1 MATTDS
7 KRMFTV
13 VNRSTGRVVYKI
25 PEKNIRREF
34 APGEVKIIGYDE
46 LMSLSNQPGGREMMV
61 QYLQIKE
68 DKGLEAVGIRPQ
80 PEYFMTEGQIVDLL
94 KTGSLEAFLD
104 CLDFAPSGVIE
115 LVKKWALKL
124 PLNDY
129 SKRVA
134 LKEKTGYDVD
144 EALKTQ
150 QEIAADEEALRNPV
164 AAQAAATPAAT
175 TSTPATPQGRRTN
188 TSYKNAEEK

>member
-13 VNRSTGRVVYKI
+13 VNRSASKVVYRI
-25 PEKNIRREF
+25 PEMNIRREF
-34 APGEVKIIGYDE
+34 AAGETKIIGFDE
-46 LMSLSNQPGGREMMV
+46 LMALSYQPGGREMMV

-68 DKGLEAVGIRPQ
+68 DRALQAVGIKAQ
-80 PEYFMTEGQIVDLL
+80 PEYYMTEGQIVDLL

-104 CLDFAPSGVIE
+104 CLDFAPAGVID

-129 SKRVA
+129 EKRKA
-134 LKEKTGYDVD
+134 LREKTGYDVD
-144 EALKTQ
+144 NALKQQEEINADIEALK
-150 QEIAADEEALRNPV
+150 NPA
-164 AAQAAATPAAT
+164 AAQAQTEAEQPAAP
-175 TSTPATPQGRRTN
+175 SGRRTN
-188 TSYKNAEEK
+188 TNYKIVENK

>member
-13 VNRSTGRVVYKI
+13 VNRSAGKVIYRI

-34 APGEVKIIGYDE
+34 APGETKIIGFDE
-46 LMSLSNQPGGREMMV
+46 LMALSYQPGGREMMV

-68 DKGLEAVGIRPQ
+68 DKALQAVGIKPQ

-104 CLDFAPSGVIE
+104 CLDFAPSGVLD

-129 SKRVA
+129 EKRQA
-134 LKEKTGYDVD
+134 LKKKTGYDVD
-144 EALKTQ
+144 AALKQ
-150 QEIAADEEALRNPV
+150 QEEIRADEEALSHP
-164 AAQAAATPAAT
+164 APDPAAAEPAPAA
-175 TSTPATPQGRRTN
+175 PAAPQGRRTN
-188 TSYKNAEEK
+188 TNYKIVDNK